1 MYRKPTN
8 TDRYTHF
15 TSHHHPRVKSGTIR
29 CLTKRAENVCDE
41 RNLKKEKSHIQDAF
55 ARNGYPTRM
64 IKHNLKTTASQLKP
78 IPEGDDLNNKPP
90 NLYLPYVQG
99 LSEKIQTLC
108 KKIGVRTVFK
118 SKGTLRQLLT
128 RVKSKRPTMKKKGV
142 VYKIPCQDC
151 DAVYIGET
159 GRSLQKRLAEHK
171 YAVKNNDRKNG
182 MAVHAWDMDHQP
194 N

>member
-1 MYRKPTN
+1 MVLDTKTQLGG
-8 TDRYTHF
+8 
-15 TSHHHPRVKSGTIR
+15 VKAIR
-29 CLTKRAENVCDE
+29 E
-41 RNLKKEKSHIQDAF
+41 
-55 ARNGYPTRM
+55 
-64 IKHNLKTTASQLKP
+64 SQLEP

-171 YAVKNNDRKNG
+171 
-182 MAVHAWDMDHQP
+182 
-194 N
+194 